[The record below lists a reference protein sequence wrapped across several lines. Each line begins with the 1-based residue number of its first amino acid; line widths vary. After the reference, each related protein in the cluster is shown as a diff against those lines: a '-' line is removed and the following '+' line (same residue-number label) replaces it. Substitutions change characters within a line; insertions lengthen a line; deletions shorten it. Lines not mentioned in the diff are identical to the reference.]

1 MPRERPTNEHP
12 ASALSTGLHTIV
24 PRRDG
29 GLPMYVGW
37 DWASESHDVSVV
49 DPDGRVVFHTEVE
62 HTEAGLESILRRLR
76 RFGEPAELPVA
87 IERPSGLVVER
98 LLAQGHPV
106 VPIHPNTFNAARARW
121 GASRAKSDPGDSYR
135 LADFL
140 RTDGHRLRRLEPL
153 AEITRNLQALVRS
166 RDDQV
171 EAKVAA
177 TNQLTALLDA
187 HWPGAGAIFG
197 RLDSEIA
204 LAFLEAYPTPESAA
218 RLGEKRMARY
228 LIRHSY
234 CGRRTPA
241 QLLTRLQSAPVAP
254 SRLDAEIL
262 RELVLAQVR
271 LLRTLLG
278 SIASLDRAIAALLPE
293 HPKTQLLAALPRLG
307 GGVNLAQV
315 LAEVGPILDR
325 AIDVEQAPADLRRQ
339 LPPLLALGCPRL
351 PAGPRSWQTPPP
363 RHPHPHACLAAC
375 HLGLLA
381 LRHRLRPR
389 APRRRAAGRSLT
401 RGSRYENPT
410 LRTLPATPSSGDPS
424 LPHLPEALLDQTL
437 ERPACHLLLQCLP
450 AGRLPPPPKEGVDL
464 GISRLRLEQRE
475 RVDREH
481 GSLPVGQV
489 PTLEVE
495 REHVRGRALA
505 LPLDEARLNAG
516 VPAGA
521 VAVAAVD
528 DQPLVLHDGLR
539 QAVRAEVLR
548 ELPEL
553 GPVLRHEGEQSDDRM
568 VVEDGGRCVGGDLHT
583 RYFGLGRG

>member
-1 MPRERPTNEHP
+1 MPLERPTNEDP
-12 ASALSTGLHTIV
+12 ALALSTASIAIV

-49 DPDGRVVFHTEVE
+49 DPDGKVVFHTEVE

-140 RTDGHRLRRLEPL
+140 RTDGHRLRRLEPP
-153 AEITRNLQALVRS
+153 AEVTRNLQALVRS

-177 TNQLTALLDA
+177 TNQLAALLDA
-187 HWPGAGAIFG
+187 RWPGAGAVFG
-197 RLDSEIA
+197 RIDSEIA

-218 RLGEKRMARY
+218 RLGEKRMARF
-228 LIRHSY
+228 LVRHSY

-241 QLLTRLQSAPVAP
+241 QLLTRLQSAPIAP
-254 SRLDAEIL
+254 GRLDAEIL
-262 RELVLAQVR
+262 RELVMAQVR
-271 LLRTLLG
+271 LLRTLLA

-325 AIDVEQAPADLRRQ
+325 ALDVEQAAAEGGASPVTKASGKSRSVCFRWAANTRARKALQTFADNSRHSSPWAASVYQQAR
-339 LPPLLALGCPRL
+339 ARGK
-351 PAGPRSWQTPPP
+351 
-363 RHPHPHACLAAC
+363 RHPHAIRILMRAWLRVIWACWHSGTAYDPA
-375 HLGLLA
+375 
-381 LRHRLRPR
+381 RHGGEQ
-389 APRRRAAGRSLT
+389 RAA
-401 RGSRYENPT
+401 
-410 LRTLPATPSSGDPS
+410 A
-424 LPHLPEALLDQTL
+424 
-437 ERPACHLLLQCLP
+437 
-450 AGRLPPPPKEGVDL
+450 
-464 GISRLRLEQRE
+464 
-475 RVDREH
+475 
-481 GSLPVGQV
+481 
-489 PTLEVE
+489 
-495 REHVRGRALA
+495 
-505 LPLDEARLNAG
+505 
-516 VPAGA
+516 
-521 VAVAAVD
+521 
-528 DQPLVLHDGLR
+528 
-539 QAVRAEVLR
+539 
-548 ELPEL
+548 
-553 GPVLRHEGEQSDDRM
+553 
-568 VVEDGGRCVGGDLHT
+568 
-583 RYFGLGRG
+583 